1 MASSEIVITGMGLIS
16 PLGLDVA
23 ENWDNLRARCT
34 GIGHYPRDTR
44 PEFAQYLGQVTGFA
58 APAGLPG
65 KLASQI
71 RFLTRGSLLGLGA
84 AREAV
89 AQAAM
94 DMSSVPSGRRAL
106 YLAAGDLTQVGY
118 PFIYPAIV
126 EGTAG
131 RFEEMDYEKL
141 NRATLDR
148 VNPFFLL
155 ESINNNLFSFLSA
168 VLGFMGTNTSLASL
182 SPCGAQA
189 LELAARSIQQEH
201 ADIAVAVGCGNWIS
215 DVPLLELDGLG
226 LLSAC
231 RHGAA
236 SFRPLD
242 RKRDGFIPGEG
253 GAALFLETS
262 DSARRRGAPVLATIR
277 GFGNA
282 TAGDVEGSW
291 SVPKK
296 VSEQS
301 IRTALGEASCDLEDL
316 AFLCPHGSGTPKG
329 DRSELRSVTAVA
341 EGKIPTVPICALKA
355 YTSHLG
361 AASDIAEVILGIQ
374 CLANQ
379 LAPATLNFWEADSE
393 FASLNISG
401 KHQSTERR
409 RFLSTSYG
417 ILGQSSTVVVEVP

>member
-1 MASSEIVITGMGLIS
+1 MACREVVITGMGLIS

-23 ENWDNLRARCT
+23 QNWDNLRARRT
-34 GIGHYPRDTR
+34 GIGHYPRDAQ
-44 PEFAQYLGQVTGFA
+44 PAFAQYLGQVTGFTP
-58 APAGLPG
+58 PAGLPG

-71 RFLTRGSLLGLGA
+71 RFLTRGSLLGLSA
-84 AREAV
+84 AREALTH
-89 AQAAM
+89 AAV
-94 DMSSVPSGRRAL
+94 DLSPVPPGRRAL

-126 EGTAG
+126 AGTSG
-131 RFEEMDYEKL
+131 RFEEMDFEKL

-155 ESINNNLFSFLSA
+155 ESISNNLFSFLSA
-168 VLGFMGTNTSLASL
+168 FLGFMGTNTSLASL

-242 RKRDGFIPGEG
+242 RRRDGFIPGEG
-253 GAALFLETS
+253 GAAVFLETGE
-262 DSARRRGAPVLATIR
+262 SARRRGATILASIR

-282 TAGDVEGSW
+282 TAGNLEGSW

-301 IRTALGEASCDLEDL
+301 MRMALSEAACGLEDL
-316 AFLCPHGSGTPKG
+316 ALLCPHGSGTPKG
-329 DRSELRSVTAVA
+329 DRSELRSVTAIA
-341 EGKIPTVPICALKA
+341 DGKPPSVPICALKA

-361 AASDIAEVILGIQ
+361 AASDIAEVILAIQ
-374 CLANQ
+374 ALANQ
-379 LAPATLNFWEADSE
+379 FVPATLNFGEADSE
-393 FASLNISG
+393 FAALNISG
-401 KHQSTERR
+401 EHQPTEKRH
-409 RFLSTSYG
+409 FLSTSYG